1 MNKKADV
8 AGSFG
13 KGLGYG
19 IAAGSAVELA
29 RFIVGAIDDYKSQK
43 KRTHPKIDRN
53 TIVLTLP
60 KKPVAELSE
69 KASSARDQFD
79 DDKASR
85 GKDVK
90 IDDTSRDTL
99 GRFTPG
105 WLSKKAQSW
114 PWWLLAGAGA
124 TATVG
129 NMDPAKEAIKKSPGE
144 FMDHT
149 GTILG
154 GVAGLSLG
162 YVLARK
168 IAQKIEEKRLEREI
182 AAAQKE
188 YIGILQNKAAS
199 YDILPVLP
207 TEKKADSIMGD
218 SGQPFESSQGNPS
231 WTGKALASG
240 AKALVDAVADKDNAV
255 NKAIHNAVEP
265 LAPATAKGIEYGTWA
280 FSAGTAATI
289 LTALSI
295 AYVTKKMLDKK
306 YGNPNAKKDVV
317 PRNTRVLFKTSSAE
331 EPFEISPA
339 TAICALSCIKAAMEQ
354 ESKFEKEAID
364 LNPPGHK
371 GERWWKPSQQATREP
386 VKPRSNG
393 RVRSNNWSLTGGKMP
408 VGTSIDDYMA
418 DRLSNEDNFTKAM
431 GYISGQTSVLP
442 DKPGGLNPV
451 ELLDKYNSE
460 LTSIFGSP
468 ELGSYAIKTY
478 AGSPDKLRA
487 LAGSAIQKNPK
498 LVRILNE
505 KFPGWVNQQAE
516 NYLNN
521 YFSENGSGFGK
532 AISSGWLGK
541 TPIGDW
547 LKKFMLWLFKNNQ
560 AARTWG
566 FRKGLSQLVKDTD
579 EVKRIIEEA
588 YPANTPLNPKF
599 AMAKEA
605 NIASVMESL
614 ANFNINTD
622 ESNKTLDA
630 KLNMLL
636 ENLNAKKRMTKQ
648 KYVSIRGDKD
658 SEEFVRKNRE
668 KILQIIREINA
679 ENE

>member
-29 RFIVGAIDDYKSQK
+29 RFIVGAIDDYKAQK

-90 IDDTSRDTL
+90 IENTSRDTL

-129 NMDPAKEAIKKSPGE
+129 NMDPAKEAIKKAPGE

-207 TEKKADSIMGD
+207 AEKKADSIMGD
-218 SGQPFESSQGNPS
+218 SGQPFESSHGNPS
-231 WTGKALASG
+231 WTGRALASG

-255 NKAIHNAVEP
+255 NKAIHDAVEP

-306 YGNPNAKKDVV
+306 YGNPNSKKDVV

-339 TAICALSCIKAAMEQ
+339 TAICALSCIKAAMEH
-354 ESKFEKEAID
+354 ESKFEKEA
-364 LNPPGHK
+364 
-371 GERWWKPSQQATREP
+371 QQATG
-386 VKPRSNG
+386 VKPATGGRSNG
-393 RVRSNNWSLTGGKMP
+393 RPARSNNWSLTGGKMP
-408 VGTSIDDYMA
+408 VGTSLDDYMA

-431 GYISGQTSVLP
+431 GYITGQTSVLP

-468 ELGSYAIKTY
+468 ELGSHAIKTY

-541 TPIGDW
+541 TPVGDW

-560 AARTWG
+560 MARTLG
-566 FRKGLSQLVKDTD
+566 FRKGLSQFVKDPD

-588 YPANTPLNPKF
+588 YPVNTPLNPKF

-605 NIASVMESL
+605 NLASMMESL

-630 KLNMLL
+630 KLNTLL